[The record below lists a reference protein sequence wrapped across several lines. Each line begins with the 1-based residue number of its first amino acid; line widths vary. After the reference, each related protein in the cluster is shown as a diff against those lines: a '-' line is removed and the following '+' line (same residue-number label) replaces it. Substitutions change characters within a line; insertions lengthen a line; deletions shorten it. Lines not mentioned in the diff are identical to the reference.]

1 VGNDAIGFQ
10 GAPANTIDL
19 EVINDAFVFDFDVLD
34 ITAVTQNNLLLVG
47 DTNGARDLVDDVV
60 VGNLDLIDDVNLF
73 TNLWLTNASITSA
86 GTEFV
91 LDFGV
96 GELQD
101 DNSTLF
107 TFDGTGINAS
117 LVTGSDLDISVVGGL
132 NATIVGGAGADN
144 ITGGGGDDIITGGA
158 GADVLDGGVATEVR
172 QIELSGILDA
182 TVDAPVVTLTM
193 GTGGLVLTLNES
205 AAPADV
211 DPTDETLDILA
222 GSGSNAVGTSLATL
236 VNANIADINAVVGAF
251 TDGVNDVDLL
261 SASFA
266 AGLLTFTFASGAD
279 VIVGDAIVAT
289 VTDTGASFVA
299 STDTTISDGGDGGAD
314 TFVFSLTA
322 AANGVDTIVE
332 FTDNPANLDILD
344 FTAFLEAAAVV
355 DTVAVDGAAAD
366 LNLTGETVGVMYG
379 KAGLVATDIV
389 TAGTAAFG
397 QVILADNA
405 KAVVLVSADADG
417 VADATVN
424 DYSIYYVEDTNTTT
438 PGQTWSVNLVG
449 TIDNSVELDALN
461 LAAAGHFA

>member
-1 VGNDAIGFQ
+1 
-10 GAPANTIDL
+10 
-19 EVINDAFVFDFDVLD
+19 
-34 ITAVTQNNLLLVG
+34 
-47 DTNGARDLVDDVV
+47 
-60 VGNLDLIDDVNLF
+60 
-73 TNLWLTNASITSA
+73 
-86 GTEFV
+86 
-91 LDFGV
+91 
-96 GELQD
+96 
-101 DNSTLF
+101 
-107 TFDGTGINAS
+107 
-117 LVTGSDLDISVVGGL
+117 
-132 NATIVGGAGADN
+132 VGGAGADN

-211 DPTDETLDILA
+211 DATDETLDILA

-236 VNANIADINAVVGAF
+236 VNANIADINAVAGAF

-261 SASFA
+261 SASFN

-344 FTAFLEAAAVV
+344 FTAFLEAAAIV
-355 DTVAVDGAAAD
+355 DTVAVDGANAD
-366 LNLTGETVGVMYG
+366 LDLTDGVDQTVGVMYG
-379 KAGLVATDIV
+379 KAGLAAADIV